1 MEDTKTYTTNY
12 DEIWNSS
19 NRKTPFKSNRA
30 NAKALHTQVVFGE
43 AQKDTNE
50 SRNLHPNDRGL
61 KH

>member
-43 AQKDTNE
+43 A
-50 SRNLHPNDRGL
+50 
-61 KH
+61 